1 MTKPRTRLYHSNRI
15 FEYKSL
21 NIFGENLRDELI
33 RLKMTQKDLSFVT
46 GIHERT
52 IQNWIS
58 GNSCPCLYEIFY
70 LCEIVE
76 DFKVENLIFGESAE

>member
-1 MTKPRTRLYHSNRI
+1 MSKQRTRLYHSTRI
-15 FEYKSL
+15 SEYKTA

-33 RLKMTQKDLSFVT
+33 RLNMTQKDLSFVT

-52 IQNWIS
+52 IQNWVN
-58 GNSCPCLYEIFY
+58 GKSCPCLYEIFY

-76 DFKVENLIFGESAE
+76 GFNLEKLVMG